1 MEYENCLLLEHHS
14 HWEDNSCLQSIG
26 PLKRQWLIAL
36 VVHYNSNIDDIK
48 IVLQMV
54 CKSGM
59 HDF

>member
-14 HWEDNSCLQSIG
+14 HWVDNSCLHSIG
-26 PLKRQWLIAL
+26 TLKRQSLAL
-36 VVHYNSNIDDIK
+36 VHYNSNIYDIK